1 MKIGGLAF
9 APTRQREG
17 VELGRLGGEMGRE
30 RVEEV
35 LAVPIVVG
43 VGFDNLNDSNR
54 EGRIVGPDDGIK
66 EDGQL
71 LAEVDGGPEFGFTGR
86 VVGVPSGET

>member
-1 MKIGGLAF
+1 M
-9 APTRQREG
+9 
-17 VELGRLGGEMGRE
+17 
-30 RVEEV
+30 EEA

-54 EGRIVGPDDGIK
+54 EGRIVGPNDGIK

-71 LAEVDGGPEFGFTGR
+71 VAEVGGGPEFGFTGR